1 MTKLL
6 GSLTLAGVAAVAL
19 VCTIGGRPVSA
30 SSGRSGQLH
39 IVKDCSAYNRMAGG
53 TCKIVSSN
61 LAEIPAGTLV
71 HYTQAFG
78 ILNPAWLD
86 SNVVLDAGNGN
97 KAAGRCTVDFS
108 IATPGVCTFEDGTGQ
123 LAGFTAPESQSV
135 LPLRRP
141 PILLGTGHTASTTAT
156 IIRRGAGNRGSA
168 GPAKSAESAS
178 R

>member
-1 MTKLL
+1 MTKFL
-6 GSLTLAGVAAVAL
+6 GSLALAGLAALAL
-19 VCTIGGRPVSA
+19 MWTTGGRPVSA

-61 LAEIPAGTLV
+61 LAEIPAGSLV

-86 SNVVLDAGNGN
+86 STVVLDAMNGN

-108 IATPGVCTFEDGTGQ
+108 LATPGVCTFEDGTGQ
-123 LAGFTAPESQSV
+123 LAGFTARVAVSTSPT
-135 LPLRRP
+135 P
-141 PILLGTGHTASTTAT
+141 PADFTWD
-156 IIRRGAGNRGSA
+156 
-168 GPAKSAESAS
+168 GPYSFHD
-178 R
+178 RD

>member
-1 MTKLL
+1 MTKFL
-6 GSLTLAGVAAVAL
+6 GSLALAGLAALAL
-19 VCTIGGRPVSA
+19 MWTTGGRPVSA

-61 LAEIPAGTLV
+61 LAEIPAGSLV

-86 SNVVLDAGNGN
+86 STVVLDAMNGN

-108 IATPGVCTFEDGTGQ
+108 LATPGVCTFEDGTGQ
-123 LAGFTAPESQSV
+123 LAGFTARVAVSTSPT
-135 LPLRRP
+135 P
-141 PILLGTGHTASTTAT
+141 PADYALDGTYSFND
-156 IIRRGAGNRGSA
+156 R
-168 GPAKSAESAS
+168 
-178 R
+178 